1 MCRIYQRNKS
11 LRRVWK
17 TEDPSV
23 EPAAH
28 IIWIPRRVLSGVLLD
43 QGGHCRVETR
53 QLRSQLSYGTDRV
66 EQTGRT
72 LISYHS
78 NTQQESMR
86 VWLAGPGRDS
96 GRCRVVGEGRG
107 TLVWSELPRAQHRVS
122 HLAASQ
128 PSYPYFAR
136 LARPLICANQSG
148 EYADNHIHIQ
158 RYHTPAKTRLSNQ
171 AFHVFW
177 LAWVSRHQVNT
188 TLHNHTTTSQPSQQ
202 SWTNFSITAMIWP
215 DNPKL
220 WVLWCYCDSH
230 ANSIIWPTCLE
241 ESKPSLWDSMRRT
254 NFPQVS

>member
-11 LRRVWK
+11 LRRIWK

-86 VWLAGPGRDS
+86 VWLPGPGRDS
-96 GRCRVVGEGRG
+96 GRCRVVGDGRG

-158 RYHTPAKTRLSNQ
+158 RYHTPAKQDFPTRHFMCFDLPEYRDTR
-171 AFHVFW
+171 W
-177 LAWVSRHQVNT
+177 TPPYT
-188 TLHNHTTTSQPSQQ
+188 TILQPHNHPSKVEPTFQ
-202 SWTNFSITAMIWP
+202 SPRWSGPITRSYG
-215 DNPKL
+215 
-220 WVLWCYCDSH
+220 CCDV
-230 ANSIIWPTCLE
+230 IVILMPIL
-241 ESKPSLWDSMRRT
+241 
-254 NFPQVS
+254 